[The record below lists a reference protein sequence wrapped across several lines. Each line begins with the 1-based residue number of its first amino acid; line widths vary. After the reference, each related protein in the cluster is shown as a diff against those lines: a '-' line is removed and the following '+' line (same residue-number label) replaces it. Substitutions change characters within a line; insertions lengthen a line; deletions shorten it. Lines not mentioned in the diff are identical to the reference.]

1 MNLLINAVISTMQNL
16 TRKHRAHRITATTA
30 DTQSRK
36 KNTMEWV
43 AAFNGR
49 VHLRSKQMKKT
60 AKNTATSMKKTSL
73 FWWKKRRW
81 RKLQKEKMI
90 KKLAAVKA
98 LAENGVGGEKETAS
112 RMYEDLKEKYGIT
125 DEEVAA
131 VKEQT
136 AAEAKQEFSS
146 IAFTLWVLTN
156 NLAEEREFCRECL
169 EECSDCSTYEN
180 IKDLERQ
187 YEELTRQ
194 FESGCEK

>member
-1 MNLLINAVISTMQNL
+1 M
-16 TRKHRAHRITATTA
+16 
-30 DTQSRK
+30 
-36 KNTMEWV
+36 
-43 AAFNGR
+43 
-49 VHLRSKQMKKT
+49 
-60 AKNTATSMKKTSL
+60 
-73 FWWKKRRW
+73 
-81 RKLQKEKMI
+81 QKEKMI

-156 NLAEEREFCRECL
+156 NLVEEKEFCRNCREDCR
-169 EECSDCSTYEN
+169 DCSTGEN
-180 IKDLERQ
+180 IKELERQ

-194 FESGCEK
+194 FERGSGE